1 MTLFNDTTVCA
12 AGGGKVEPPGAA
24 VGYHKGNEIGCLGS
38 EQRT

>member
-12 AGGGKVEPPGAA
+12 AGGKKTPGAA
-24 VGYHKGNEIGCLGS
+24 VGYHKGNEIGCLVS